1 MPVAVASL
9 TPEPG
14 LVRRVDAALPL
25 LLQHAIGTPA
35 QPQDQAAAAAA
46 AAAAAGGGSS
56 HAADSGHAA
65 VASLRAILANVVK

>member
-1 MPVAVASL
+1 MPVPVAVASL

-35 QPQDQAAAAAA
+35 QPQDQAVV
-46 AAAAAGGGSS
+46 AAAAAGGGRSD
-56 HAADSGHAA
+56 AADSGHAA